1 MDFRLPKQTYDFD
14 AWLSEDLTEEYDRI
28 IRERKRRRI
37 LRRWAAAAAIIG
49 TIFILGI
56 TLNPGNTKSDEKLP
70 TASTSEPRVE
80 PSGSLPGELD
90 DAACYRRDARKSEFT
105 PGKVQVCPEQSPGLQ
120 DTPKK
125 VVRNTARHS
134 VVTPSDA
141 DSLQFYITKLERE
154 LEQIG
159 DSISTAQGDM
169 ILRADAQLQ
178 QLVKKILI
186 DRLDKED

>member
-80 PSGSLPGELD
+80 PSGSLPG
-90 DAACYRRDARKSEFT
+90 AKSWTAGSPQKGGKKPPPPFCRHPFRRR
-105 PGKVQVCPEQSPGLQ
+105 
-120 DTPKK
+120 
-125 VVRNTARHS
+125 
-134 VVTPSDA
+134 
-141 DSLQFYITKLERE
+141 
-154 LEQIG
+154 
-159 DSISTAQGDM
+159 
-169 ILRADAQLQ
+169 
-178 QLVKKILI
+178 
-186 DRLDKED
+186 